1 MCDVQGQFFNCN
13 PKVYTN
19 LEFIGFIKRLFNLN
33 CIMLQDKLLELAT
46 NEGMKMEFKIQ
57 QTCCILDES

>member
-1 MCDVQGQFFNCN
+1 
-13 PKVYTN
+13 
-19 LEFIGFIKRLFNLN
+19 
-33 CIMLQDKLLELAT
+33 MLQDKLLELAT